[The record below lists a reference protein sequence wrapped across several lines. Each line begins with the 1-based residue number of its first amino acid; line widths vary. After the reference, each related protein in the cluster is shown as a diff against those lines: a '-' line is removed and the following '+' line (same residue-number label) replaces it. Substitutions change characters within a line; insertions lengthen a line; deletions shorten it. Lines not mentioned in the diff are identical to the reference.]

1 MFPFLGGAISMSQTS
16 LLRRLFTLVRRRGLR
31 AAGKLVGPPSSP
43 PPTDYAPLPPIAGL
57 ASLVPAREGS
67 VLCASPA
74 GLHHMRYVE
83 WGDLDNPRV
92 LICVHGLTRNARDF
106 DFIARALAKD
116 YRVVCPDVVGR
127 GRSDWLRDKALYSI
141 PQYVS
146 DMVTLI
152 ARLGVEQVDW
162 IGTSMGGLI
171 GMTLAAQQGSPIRRL
186 VLNDVG
192 PLLAAS
198 ALQRIAT
205 YVGRHHHFSTL
216 AAAEVHIRKV
226 HAPFGLLTDEQWQ
239 HLTRWSVKPA
249 PESEGG
255 GFVYHYDSGIGD
267 VFRGAPML
275 MDVNLW
281 PIFEQIACP
290 VLALRG
296 GDSDLITHATL
307 EEMTRRGPKAQ
318 IIEFPGIGHAPTLM
332 SDAQITPVRDFLAAP

>member
-1 MFPFLGGAISMSQTS
+1 MSQLS
-16 LLRRLFTLVRRRGLR
+16 LLSRLVALVRKRSLR
-31 AAGKLVGPPSSP
+31 AARDLAGPPSSP
-43 PPTDYAPLPPIAGL
+43 PPTDYPPMPAIAGL
-57 ASLVPAREGS
+57 TPAREGQ

-83 WGDLDNPRV
+83 WGDINNPRV
-92 LICVHGLTRNARDF
+92 LVCVHGLTRNARDF

-127 GRSDWLRDKALYSI
+127 GRSDWLRDKALYAV
-141 PQYVS
+141 PQYVA

-171 GMTLAAQQGSPIRRL
+171 GMALAAQQGSPIRRL
-186 VLNDVG
+186 VLNDVA
-192 PLLAAS
+192 PLLS
-198 ALQRIAT
+198 AKALKRIAT
-205 YVGRHHHFSTL
+205 YVGRQHHFATL
-216 AAAEVHIRKV
+216 VEAEDHIRQV

-249 PESEGG
+249 PEG
-255 GFVYHYDSGIGD
+255 GFVFHYDAGIGD
-267 VFRGAPML
+267 VFRTAPML

-281 PIFEQIACP
+281 PLYDQIQCP

-307 EEMTRRGPKAQ
+307 EEMTQRGPRAR
-318 IIEFPGIGHAPTLM
+318 ILEFAGIGHAPTLM
-332 SDAQITPVRDFLAAP
+332 SDAQIKPIEDFLAAA

>member
-1 MFPFLGGAISMSQTS
+1 MSQTS
-16 LLRRLFTLVRRRGLR
+16 LFRRLIARLRRGGLQ
-31 AAGKLVGPPSSP
+31 AASKLSGPPSSP
-43 PPTDYAPLPPIAGL
+43 PPMDYAPLPPMAGL
-57 ASLVPAREGS
+57 VPDREGQ
-67 VLCASPA
+67 VQCASPA

-83 WGDLDNPRV
+83 WGAADNPKV
-92 LICVHGLTRNARDF
+92 LLCVHGLTRNARDF

-127 GRSDWLRDKALYSI
+127 GRSDWLRDKALYAV

-152 ARLGVEQVDW
+152 ARLNVDKVDW

-192 PLLAAS
+192 PLLAAK

-205 YVGRHHHFSTL
+205 YVGKQFGFASM
-216 AAAEVHIRKV
+216 AEAEAHIRKV
-226 HAPFGLLTDEQWQ
+226 HAPFGLLTDEQWL
-239 HLTRWSVKPA
+239 HLTRWSVKPR

-255 GFVYHYDSGIGD
+255 GFAFHYDPGIGD
-267 VFRGAPML
+267 VFRTAPML

-281 PIFEQIACP
+281 PIYEQITCP

-296 GDSDLITHATL
+296 GESDLISHDTL
-307 EEMTRRGPKAQ
+307 IAMTQRGPRAKVL
-318 IIEFPGIGHAPTLM
+318 EFPGIGHAPTLM
-332 SDAQITPVRDFLAAP
+332 SDAQITPVWDFLSAP

>member
-1 MFPFLGGAISMSQTS
+1 MSQIS
-16 LLRRLFTLVRRRGLR
+16 LLKRLFSLVRRRGLR
-31 AAGKLVGPPSSP
+31 AASKLAGPPSSP
-43 PPTDYAPLPPIAGL
+43 PPTDYPPMPPIAG
-57 ASLVPAREGS
+57 LVPAREGS

-83 WGDLDNPRV
+83 WGEADNPKV

-106 DFIARALAKD
+106 DFIARALSKD

-127 GRSDWLRDKALYSI
+127 GRSDWLRDKALYAI

-146 DMVTLI
+146 DMVALI
-152 ARLGVEQVDW
+152 ARLNVETVDW

-205 YVGRHHHFSTL
+205 YVGRHHHFASL
-216 AAAEVHIRKV
+216 AEAEAHIRKV
-226 HAPFGLLTDEQWQ
+226 HTTFGLLTDEQWQ
-239 HLTRWSVKPA
+239 HLTRWSMKPG
-249 PESEGG
+249 PDGD
-255 GFVYHYDSGIGD
+255 GFSFHYDPGIGD

-281 PIFEQIACP
+281 PIYEQIKCP

-296 GDSDLITHATL
+296 SESDLFSHATL
-307 EEMTRRGPKAQ
+307 EAMAQRGPRAQ
-318 IIEFPGIGHAPTLM
+318 ILEFPGIGHAPTLM
-332 SDAQITPVRDFLAAP
+332 SDAQITPVWDFLSAP